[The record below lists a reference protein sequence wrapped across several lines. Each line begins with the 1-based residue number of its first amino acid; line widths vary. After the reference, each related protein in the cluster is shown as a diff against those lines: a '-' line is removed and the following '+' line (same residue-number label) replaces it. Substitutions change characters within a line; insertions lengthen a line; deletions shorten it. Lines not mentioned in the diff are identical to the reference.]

1 MDSDKMTVP
10 HSQYNLRIIL
20 QKIIIII
27 IIYHLNTMY
36 NLSIISPL
44 LLQIQLASSHPPAD
58 VVARIVVAANLV
70 VYWLKIVLLCSMLTL
85 FSLHSSNSITGD
97 HT

>member
-1 MDSDKMTVP
+1 
-10 HSQYNLRIIL
+10 
-20 QKIIIII
+20 
-27 IIYHLNTMY
+27 MY

-44 LLQIQLASSHPPAD
+44 LLQIQLALSHPAD

-70 VYWLKIVLLCSMLTL
+70 VYWLKIVLLCTMLSL
-85 FSLHSSNSITGD
+85 FWLHSSNSITGD